1 MEHRVCFSDCDECGE
16 VKTSTESSI
25 NIVTEC
31 GCGVNVIDNMV
42 EEDRLYPV
50 YQQIFG
56 TWDIVTVDKE
66 RDSNTLIS
74 NRRISD
80 DS

>member
-31 GCGVNVIDNMV
+31 GCGVNVIDILI

-66 RDSNTLIS
+66 RDSNTLIR